1 MTRGQSQQGSG
12 PPSAPTFSQSQQS
25 PFRLIE
31 PFMRRL
37 RVVSGSRRWRIG
49 ELNWSSQHLEAGG
62 CDGQSKTAFGTI
74 WAAAIVVTRSTARG
88 RTPMSGD
95 GSGPPLR
102 RAWQVRTLR
111 LRPVCRRLS
120 EQDGSGR
127 QAACHQRCLG
137 RSAKPLSGRYLSLAE
152 REELRS
158 YVCRARECGRSPGR
172 WGGQRRR
179 SRGVRRNAA
188 TRSGG
193 LDYRATTAQWHADRA
208 ARRPSL
214 RSWRST
220 RAASVCAGSIS
231 RRGRNA
237 AWGCGSRSGG
247 VLERSPTR
255 TSAGS
260 AVGLGVEPGADCPS
274 LTARLPAR

>member
-1 MTRGQSQQGSG
+1 
-12 PPSAPTFSQSQQS
+12 
-25 PFRLIE
+25 L
-31 PFMRRL
+31 
-37 RVVSGSRRWRIG
+37 G

-62 CDGQSKTAFGTI
+62 CDGQSKTAFRHDLGGRHCCHQ
-74 WAAAIVVTRSTARG
+74 VDARG
-88 RTPMSGD
+88 RRNE
-95 GSGPPLR
+95 R
-102 RAWQVRTLR
+102 RRFWAAIAAAWQVRTLR

-127 QAACHQRCLG
+127 QAACHQRCLDDRRSRSPGDICRLRNG
-137 RSAKPLSGRYLSLAE
+137 RS
-152 REELRS
+152 LRS

-179 SRGVRRNAA
+179 SRGSCDAMPRRAAGPGLSGNHSAVACGPGRSAPKPAKLAINAA
-188 TRSGG
+188 
-193 LDYRATTAQWHADRA
+193 LRAYVQDRLAGVVVTPRGA
-208 ARRPSL
+208 AVPGP
-214 RSWRST
+214 
-220 RAASVCAGSIS
+220 A
-231 RRGRNA
+231 
-237 AWGCGSRSGG
+237 G